1 MSFMSSMFGGSGSPS
16 GQSTAT
22 AAKMIGDQAA
32 EQKKLEDEAASYDPL
47 IAAAITKNLGL
58 ATADQSRRDVIARGN
73 PWMTT
78 GYGGVGSAR
87 TLGQAYLLGT

>member
-1 MSFMSSMFGGSGSPS
+1 MIGSGGRSHAGSGSGITGS
-16 GQSTAT
+16 GGRSQT
-22 AAKMIGDQAA
+22 G
-32 EQKKLEDEAASYDPL
+32 
-47 IAAAITKNLGL
+47 
-58 ATADQSRRDVIARGN
+58 SRRDVIARGN